1 MNDGVHFLYINNV
14 ESFLQIDTGF
24 WLGWSSFP
32 EVLKIASLEWL
43 YNISMKNFEKKVIFL
58 LVDKYQSFCNLK
70 LLCLMELGRH
80 VQSTQ
85 STSIV
90 MQII

>member
-1 MNDGVHFLYINNV
+1 
-14 ESFLQIDTGF
+14 
-24 WLGWSSFP
+24 
-32 EVLKIASLEWL
+32 
-43 YNISMKNFEKKVIFL
+43 MKNFEKKVIFL

-70 LLCLMELGRH
+70 LLFLMELGRH